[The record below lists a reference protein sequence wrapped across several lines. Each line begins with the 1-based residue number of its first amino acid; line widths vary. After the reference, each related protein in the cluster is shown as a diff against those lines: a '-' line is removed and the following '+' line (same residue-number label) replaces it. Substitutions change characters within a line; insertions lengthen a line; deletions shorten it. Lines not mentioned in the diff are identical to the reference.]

1 MYNVYQKYFQIINLK
16 YFQVLAVEQVFD
28 KADEVS
34 DQEFKKLEE
43 KLELVGDK
51 IQPKTKEQ

>member
-1 MYNVYQKYFQIINLK
+1 MYNVYQKYFQKINLK

>member
-1 MYNVYQKYFQIINLK
+1 MYNVYPKYFQKINLK

>member
-1 MYNVYQKYFQIINLK
+1 M
-16 YFQVLAVEQVFD
+16 LAVEQVFD

-34 DQEFKKLEE
+34 DQEFRKLEE

>member
-1 MYNVYQKYFQIINLK
+1 MYIVYQKYFQIINLK